1 MNIITSNPEVLWESK
16 SLLGESPLWV
26 DEHNSLYFVD
36 IKKKLF

>member
-26 DEHNSLYFVD
+26 EEHKSIYFVD
-36 IKKKLF
+36 IKKKKF